1 MRPSGSCMRLR
12 CPHRAWLMGLMCVA
26 GLAGCGPA
34 PTDKTAGQETSA
46 ILGTPSQSPSVSQHA
61 SAPHPD
67 PVTPAGSP
75 ALSASSR
82 SPDSHVE
89 ARPAEP
95 LVGSDWMSA
104 ALASPDVRVRL
115 WALDHWEQHAPTG
128 SIDPLIAALDDEDE
142 DVQARASEILDRY
155 WTVELEQD

>member
-1 MRPSGSCMRLR
+1 MRLWR
-12 CPHRAWLMGLMCVA
+12 PRLAWLMGLMCVA

-82 SPDSHVE
+82 SPDSHVQ
-89 ARPAEP
+89 ARAEET
-95 LVGSDWMSA
+95 LVGSYWMSA

-128 SIDPLIAALDDEDE
+128 SIDPLIEALDDEDE
-142 DVQARASEILDRY
+142 DVQEKASAIIERY
-155 WTVELEQD
+155 WAAEQERD